1 MATGAHMRGKLLG
14 AAAATMKERA
24 GQFVRGGA
32 RSGAGGLGGRDGK
45 GQTHDKLRPVA
56 VGPRRTEGEIA
67 AVGADDIARK
77 AQPEANARGG
87 VAGAGAVAAEETLE
101 HVRSIF
107 G

>member
-1 MATGAHMRGKLLG
+1 MRGKLLG

-32 RSGAGGLGGRDGK
+32 RSGGGGLGGRDGK

-56 VGPRRTEGEIA
+56 VGPRRAEGELA
-67 AVGADDIARK
+67 AVGTDDFARK
-77 AQPEANARGG
+77 AEPEANARGG
-87 VAGAGAVAAEETLE
+87 VAGAGAVAAEETRE
-101 HVRSIF
+101 HMRSIF